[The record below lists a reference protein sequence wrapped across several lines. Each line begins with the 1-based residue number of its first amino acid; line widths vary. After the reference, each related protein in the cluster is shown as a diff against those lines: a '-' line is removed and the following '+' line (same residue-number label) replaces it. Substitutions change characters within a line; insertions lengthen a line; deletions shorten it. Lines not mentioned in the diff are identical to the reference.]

1 MSRNFLR
8 IDELFALT
16 IVRSAE
22 WHDDIGSTSDRAMEA
37 AAQPDQQL
45 PLLVIAG
52 QQSAGR
58 GRGEN
63 RWWSAPGG
71 LTFSLVIDGASLGV
85 SQDRW
90 PRLSLATAL
99 VVGEVIR
106 QQVPRADVQLK
117 WPNDVYIAGRKVC
130 GILLEAPAT
139 APGRVVIG
147 VGLNVN
153 NSLAAAPAEIQQ
165 SAVALCDVAEKELDL
180 STILVAILRGMET
193 EIVRLQKD
201 QLDLAKR
208 WQPYCLLEGQT
219 VTLLQG
225 SRQHTGLCDS
235 IDDDGA
241 LLLRTHANKTAER
254 FISGTV
260 AAW

>member
-1 MSRNFLR
+1 MDSLDRFTAETF
-8 IDELFALT
+8 I
-16 IVRSAE
+16 RSVE
-22 WHDDIGSTSDRAMEA
+22 WHDEIGSTSDRAIEA
-37 AAQPDQQL
+37 AAQPEQEL

-52 QQSAGR
+52 RQTAGR

-63 RWWSAPGG
+63 RWWSAAGG
-71 LTFSLVIDGASLGV
+71 LTFSLVIDGAALGV

-99 VVGEVIR
+99 AIGEVIR

-139 APGRVVIG
+139 TPGRVVVG

-153 NSLAAAPAEIQQ
+153 NSLAAAPAEIQNT
-165 SAVALCDVAEKELDL
+165 AVALCDVAEQELEL
-180 STILVAILRGMET
+180 TAILMAILQGMET
-193 EIVRLQKD
+193 EIVRLRKD
-201 QLDLAKR
+201 QLDLVKR

-219 VTLLQG
+219 VTLLHG
-225 SRQHTGLCDS
+225 NRQHTGICDS
-235 IDDDGA
+235 IDGEGA
-241 LLLRTHANKTAER
+241 LLLRTHANRPAER

-260 AAW
+260 VAWPSTR